1 MRTRPSHVT
10 VTAMSSAAQSAES
23 AARSAEGSARGA
35 ANSKWVKTGARVG
48 LVSYGI
54 THLLIGWIALQ
65 VALGSGDQKANQQG
79 AFEELAKNPL
89 GAVLLW
95 VLVVG
100 FVAIAIWRASQV
112 VWGFGYESDKTKRLR
127 KRASSGGKAV
137 VFVVLAVLAARTAAG
152 SGGGGGGGQKAAAGV
167 LGLPGGQLLVGA
179 AGIAI
184 MVAGGVKIWA
194 GWKKK
199 FLSDMDLPSDQRARL
214 VAERAGQVGFIARGV
229 VTVIV
234 GILVVVAAVRFRPE
248 EANGLDAAL
257 HTLARQPFGPYL
269 LGAVALGLFAYG
281 VFLFFDAR
289 YHRV

>member
-1 MRTRPSHVT
+1 MRACPTRVT
-10 VTAMSSAAQSAES
+10 VSAMSSAAQSAES
-23 AARSAEGSARGA
+23 AAHSAGGSARGA
-35 ANSKWVKTGARVG
+35 ANSRWVKLGARVG
-48 LVSYGI
+48 LVAYGI

-65 VALGSGDQKANQQG
+65 IAFGGSGQKASQQG
-79 AFEELAKNPL
+79 AFQELARNPL
-89 GAVLLW
+89 GAALLW

-100 FVAIAIWRASQV
+100 FVAIAIWRASQA
-112 VWGFGYESDKTKRLR
+112 VWGFGYEDDKTKRLR

-137 VFVVLAVLAARTAAG
+137 VFVALAVLAARTAAG

-167 LGLPGGQLLVGA
+167 LGLPGGQFLVGA
-179 AGIAI
+179 AGLAV
-184 MVAGGVKIWA
+184 MVAGGVKVWA

-199 FLSDMDLPSDQRARL
+199 FLSDMDLPSDRQARL
-214 VAERAGQVGFIARGV
+214 VAERTGQVGFIARGV

-234 GILVVVAAVRFRPE
+234 GILIVVAAVRFRPE

-257 HTLARQPFGPYL
+257 RTLALQPFGPYL
-269 LGAVALGLFAYG
+269 LGLVALGLVAYG